1 MIRIKV
7 EGNNIA
13 DLWRLACV
21 MQICKCTDGN
31 FLVSVR
37 RKKRANGR
45 YLLMFATNGMEIEV
59 ENEDSETGYVLE
71 ELPF

>member
-21 MQICKCTDGN
+21 MQICKRTDGN
-31 FLVSVR
+31 LLVGVR
-37 RKKRANGR
+37 HEKRADGR
-45 YLLMFATNGMEIEV
+45 YPLMFATNGDEIEV
-59 ENEDSETGYVLE
+59 ESEDSETGYVQG

>member
-1 MIRIKV
+1 M
-7 EGNNIA
+7 G
-13 DLWRLACV
+13 
-21 MQICKCTDGN
+21 
-31 FLVSVR
+31 VR

-45 YLLMFATNGMEIEV
+45 YILMLATNGMEIEV

>member
-21 MQICKCTDGN
+21 MQICKYTDGN
-31 FLVSVR
+31 FIVGVR

-45 YLLMFATNGMEIEV
+45 YSLMFATNGDEIEV
-59 ENEDSETGYVLE
+59 ESEDSETGYVQE
-71 ELPF
+71 GLPF